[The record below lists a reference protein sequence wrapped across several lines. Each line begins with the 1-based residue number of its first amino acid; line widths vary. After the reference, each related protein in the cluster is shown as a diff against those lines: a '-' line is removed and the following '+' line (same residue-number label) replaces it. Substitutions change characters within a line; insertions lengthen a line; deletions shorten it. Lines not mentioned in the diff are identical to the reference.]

1 MRLTPA
7 SSLHL
12 DGSMDAITVGACG
25 IRWSLGVLNE
35 SGEAAVTFPP
45 DAWQAWQQQ
54 WMAKELRMPLFVLR
68 AFMVCALGAGIAAAS
83 PLAPSPQSSSAAV
96 TAIVPRGTVIPVLV
110 TKEIRVGG
118 FGRSQEEHKVKLTVA
133 EDAIAGGFVVAKRG
147 DLAEAGYVTQTNET
161 RRVFSTNVSQEVELD
176 VDDVVNFCGDT
187 LHVQFAR
194 TFVGGGRAGAFS
206 FGPHAHDAVFA
217 KGAVL
222 KAETDRVEKSICA
235 EATNA
240 TPEPLPSDI
249 VVPDDEVSPEP

>member
-1 MRLTPA
+1 
-7 SSLHL
+7 
-12 DGSMDAITVGACG
+12 
-25 IRWSLGVLNE
+25 
-35 SGEAAVTFPP
+35 
-45 DAWQAWQQQ
+45 
-54 WMAKELRMPLFVLR
+54 MPLFVVRMFLL
-68 AFMVCALGAGIAAAS
+68 CALSAGIVALS
-83 PLAPSPQSSSAAV
+83 PVAPSTQPFIGAA
-96 TAIVPRGTVIPVLV
+96 TTIVPRGVVIPVLV

-118 FGRSQEEHKVKLTVA
+118 FGRSQEEHKVKLSVA
-133 EDAIAGGFVVAKRG
+133 EDVIAGGFIVAKRG
-147 DLAEAGYVTQTNET
+147 DLVEAGYVTQTNET

-206 FGPHAHDAVFA
+206 FGPHAHDAVFS

-235 EATNA
+235 EATSA

-249 VVPDDEVSPEP
+249 VVPDDEVSPQP